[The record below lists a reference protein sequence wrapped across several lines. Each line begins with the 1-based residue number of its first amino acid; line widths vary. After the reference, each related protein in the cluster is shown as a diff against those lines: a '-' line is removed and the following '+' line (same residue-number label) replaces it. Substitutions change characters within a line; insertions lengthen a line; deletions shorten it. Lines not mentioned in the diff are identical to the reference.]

1 MKKKYRIFL
10 DTSVI
15 FAAVISKKWGAR
27 KIFRLGEAGVIDL
40 VISPCVL
47 RESEQVVRRKVP
59 TSLPILAQLLD
70 VCNLEIVM
78 VSNDELIEQAK
89 KIMDYQP
96 DIYVLAEAMNTSV
109 DWFIT
114 HDKKHFLNN
123 PLN

>member
-15 FAAVISKKWGAR
+15 FAAIISKKEGAR
-27 KIFRLGEAGVIDL
+27 KLFRLGEARVIDL